1 MLSLDIRRDRPP
13 WANGVGSVTLHP
25 LEQLRR
31 ELLRCPFH
39 DFLGPEAVDVELAT
53 STVVVRLPYRQEF
66 RRSTDQDFFH
76 GGLIAALT
84 DITGH
89 AAVAVALG
97 RVSPT
102 IDLRVDYLRPAR
114 GAALL
119 ATGHVRRAGRSIATA
134 DVEVRDP
141 GGVTVACGRG
151 TFSTLV

>member
-1 MLSLDIRRDRPP
+1 MRRPR
-13 WANGVGSVTLHP
+13 WANEVGRVTLQP
-25 LEQLRR
+25 LERLRR

-39 DFLGPEAVDVELAT
+39 DFLGLEAVDVELAT
-53 STVVVRLPYRQEF
+53 SSVIVRLPYRQEF
-66 RRSTDQDFFH
+66 RHSRDHDFFH
-76 GGLIAALT
+76 GGLVAALA

-97 RVSPT
+97 RATPT